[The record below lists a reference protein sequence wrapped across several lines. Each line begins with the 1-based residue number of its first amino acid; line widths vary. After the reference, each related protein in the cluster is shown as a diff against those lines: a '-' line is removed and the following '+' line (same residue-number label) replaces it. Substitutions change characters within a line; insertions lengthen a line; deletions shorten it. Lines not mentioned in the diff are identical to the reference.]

1 MKKRKQISA
10 QQSILHLSDPKDFVK
25 ISYRKLF
32 LILFLYGEKPKLKS
46 KFFFW
51 VISVSYKKR
60 KETKNKKKIKIKI
73 KNKKQKKQISYLN
86 LKRGKECVG
95 ASSDNLMVL
104 MVHRFFFYGEVTDGG
119 RMPDWRRWQRQSWT
133 LSLYPSQILIILCF
147 KTRNKNRSNLN
158 LSNRKTQLKVT
169 FHTQI

>member
-1 MKKRKQISA
+1 MKKRKQIST

-25 ISYRKLF
+25 ISYKKMF
-32 LILFLYGEKPKLKS
+32 LISFLYSEKPKLKS
-46 KFFFW
+46 FFFFL
-51 VISVSYKKR
+51 VISISYKKR
-60 KETKNKKKIKIKI
+60 KEKKNS
-73 KNKKQKKQISYLN
+73 NLN
-86 LKRGKECVG
+86 LKRGKECAG

-104 MVHRFFFYGEVTDGG
+104 MFHRFFFYGEVTDGG
-119 RMPDWRRWQRQSWT
+119 RMPDWRRWQRHSWT

-147 KTRNKNRSNLN
+147 KVRNKNISNLN